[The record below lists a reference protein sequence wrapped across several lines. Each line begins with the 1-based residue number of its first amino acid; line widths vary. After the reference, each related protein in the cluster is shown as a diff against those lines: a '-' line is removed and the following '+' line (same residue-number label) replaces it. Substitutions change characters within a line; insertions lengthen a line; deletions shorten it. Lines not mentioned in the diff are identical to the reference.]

1 MFSSKQET
9 VLNIEVE
16 DLAASS
22 GDEAHHN
29 SRIPVLN
36 TLTKMVRAS
45 YIQILALKIKWC
57 FLNADQVVFY
67 RFLLCIKRDPTP
79 TFGQV
84 S

>member
-1 MFSSKQET
+1 MLSSKQET

-22 GDEAHHN
+22 GDEAHH

-36 TLTKMVRAS
+36 TLTKMVRAR

-57 FLNADQVVFY
+57 FLNTD
-67 RFLLCIKRDPTP
+67 
-79 TFGQV
+79 
-84 S
+84 